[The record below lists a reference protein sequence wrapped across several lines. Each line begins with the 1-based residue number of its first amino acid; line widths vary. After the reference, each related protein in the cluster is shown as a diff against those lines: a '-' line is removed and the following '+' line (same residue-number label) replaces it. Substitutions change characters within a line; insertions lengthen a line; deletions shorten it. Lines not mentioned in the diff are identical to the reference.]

1 MHLSYGPS
9 NLKVV
14 FDLNTW
20 AHRGSCEGLG
30 AADVQFS
37 LLPTAPKVVPQ
48 CHARQRAGSTCE
60 KPMPCLIVGR
70 YLTKPPYC
78 LNVLHFSSRTMWEG
92 HINFSKC

>member
-37 LLPTAPKVVPQ
+37 LLQLLRKWF
-48 CHARQRAGSTCE
+48 
-60 KPMPCLIVGR
+60 
-70 YLTKPPYC
+70 
-78 LNVLHFSSRTMWEG
+78 LNVMPANKRDLLVR
-92 HINFSKC
+92 N